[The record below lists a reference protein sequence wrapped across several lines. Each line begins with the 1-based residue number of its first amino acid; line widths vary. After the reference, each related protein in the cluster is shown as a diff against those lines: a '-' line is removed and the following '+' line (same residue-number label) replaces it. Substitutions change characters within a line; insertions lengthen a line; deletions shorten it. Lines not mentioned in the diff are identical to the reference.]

1 MVCSVL
7 VESDSKEVGEEEVAV
22 DAVVVGDEDVIVSDE
37 EAVCDKLVILLLV
50 VAVD

>member
-7 VESDSKEVGEEEVAV
+7 VVSDSKEVGDEEIAV

-37 EAVCDKLVILLLV
+37 EVVVLLLV
-50 VAVD
+50 VVVD